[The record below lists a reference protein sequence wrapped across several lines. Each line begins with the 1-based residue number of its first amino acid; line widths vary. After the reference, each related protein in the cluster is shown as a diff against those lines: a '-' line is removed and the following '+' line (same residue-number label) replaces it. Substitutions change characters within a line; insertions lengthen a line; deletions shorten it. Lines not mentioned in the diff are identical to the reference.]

1 MFYNL
6 FLFLKINFQLIQ
18 GKIDEINSNKI
29 ADLEEN
35 SKKKSIFINQTLSM
49 VQKNEFNWREVEAE
63 SNVMIFGAFETT
75 ASVLYS
81 VLMCL
86 SFYPEYQEKVYE
98 EIMSVIPED
107 GDINYEHI
115 KDLSYMEMVIN
126 ETLRILPAV
135 PLVGRRVAE
144 DMNLG
149 KLHVPKGT
157 QIIVSIFHIH
167 RHEKYWG
174 KNSCVF
180 NPDNFLPE
188 NTKSRNPFAFL
199 PFTKGLRNCIGR
211 QYAYFSIKVYH

>member
-1 MFYNL
+1 MGRKMSEEGETDLLPFYQKVLSFGTIVILQPWFNID
-6 FLFLKINFQLIQ
+6 FIIKRWKHYPEIFNAINMISNFSKSLIQ

-149 KLHVPKGT
+149 KLHVPKGL
-157 QIIVSIFHIH
+157 
-167 RHEKYWG
+167 K
-174 KNSCVF
+174 
-180 NPDNFLPE
+180 
-188 NTKSRNPFAFL
+188 
-199 PFTKGLRNCIGR
+199 
-211 QYAYFSIKVYH
+211 